1 MSDEIKISLDELHT
15 HLADVEERS
24 QALHKEYEGRD
35 FTPEV
40 KDEFDALKDERAKTL
55 GAIRDREAR
64 EEYIRSLADRPENT
78 EGEGRFSF
86 QTKRATRVP
95 DDPTNLVEYRSLSN
109 GMDELRAAY
118 VDGAKR
124 VVERMSP
131 PNPQVDRETAQANV
145 VGLLERCDDENK
157 TLATR
162 AIHTSSPAYRRA
174 IAKFYA
180 HKGQTSGLSP
190 EEQRALSLGAQGGNY
205 PIPIDLDPTVILT
218 SSGVVNP
225 IRDLATV
232 KQTVGNTYEGVLS
245 AGVTV
250 AYAAENTEATDNSPT
265 LTQPTWN
272 LERFQAFIPYSNEE
286 GQDWTGLLSE
296 MAVLLQDGKDT
307 MEADKF
313 MTGAGHGSQL
323 PQGLLVGATA
333 VVSTAAT
340 TTFAVA
346 DLYALEE
353 ALAPRWRGRPS
364 AAIVMNKKYANKIR
378 QFDTAGGASL
388 WVMLGDGTPQRLL
401 NYTTREWSNY
411 STAATSGASIVTIGD
426 FSQFY
431 IIDRIGMSISHIP
444 QLFGTVANYPTGQSG
459 LFAMGRNTA
468 GVTSQLAF
476 KTLKLL

>member
-1 MSDEIKISLDELHT
+1 MSADTKITLDELRM

-24 QALHKEYEGRD
+24 QALHREYEGRD
-35 FTPEV
+35 FTPEA
-40 KDEFDALKDERAKTL
+40 KDEFDGLKSERAKTL
-55 GAIRDREAR
+55 EAIRER
-64 EEYIRSLADRPENT
+64 EERESYIRSLAERPENT

-86 QTKRATRVP
+86 NTKRATRVP

-118 VDGAKR
+118 TDGAKR
-124 VVERMSP
+124 VVDLMRP
-131 PNPQVDRETAQANV
+131 ANPNVNRETAQANV
-145 VGLLERCDDENK
+145 AGLLERCDDENRS
-157 TLATR
+157 LATR
-162 AIHTSSPAYRRA
+162 AIHTSSPAYKRA

-180 HKGQTSGLSP
+180 HKGQTSGLAP

-205 PIPIDLDPTVILT
+205 PIPIDLDPSVILT
-218 SSGVVNP
+218 SNGVVNP

-232 KQTVGNTYEGVLS
+232 KQTIGNTYEGVIS

-250 AYAAENTEATDNSPT
+250 AYAAENTESTDNSPT

-272 LERFQAFIPYSNEE
+272 LERFQAFIPYSQEE
-286 GQDWTGLLSE
+286 AMDWGGLLAE
-296 MAVLLQDGKDT
+296 MAVLLQDGKDL
-307 MEADKF
+307 MESTQF
-313 MTGAGHGSQL
+313 FSGAGHGSQL

-340 TTFAVA
+340 ATFAVA
-346 DLYALEE
+346 DLYSLEE
-353 ALAPRWRGRPS
+353 ALAPRWRGSPR

-388 WVMLGDGTPQRLL
+388 WVQLGNGTPQRLL
-401 NYTTREWSNY
+401 NYETREWSAY
-411 STAATSGASIVTIGD
+411 STASTSGASIVTIGD
-426 FSQFY
+426 FSQYY
-431 IIDRIGMSISHIP
+431 IIDRIGMSISNIP
-444 QLFGTVANYPTGQSG
+444 QLFGTVNNYPTGQSG